1 VKPQAGYWLC
11 FIYLF
16 RLGGS
21 PGAAWSRMRTITA
34 IEVQKKNP
42 DRVNIYLDDQ
52 FAFGLSR
59 INAAWLKV
67 GQQLGEEKISALQEA
82 EAREA
87 ALQKALRF
95 LGHRS
100 RSVDEVRK
108 NLEKHEIPP
117 EVIEETITRLER
129 EKLIGDAN
137 FAREWVENRNTFRPR
152 GKRALSFELHRKGLS
167 DAVIHETL
175 DEGIDEEALAFK
187 AARIHARKLKGLEWN
202 KFREKMGGHLG
213 RRGFGFDVIIPV
225 TRRVWEETQNQVEN
239 LDNEEQL

>member
-1 VKPQAGYWLC
+1 
-11 FIYLF
+11 
-16 RLGGS
+16 
-21 PGAAWSRMRTITA
+21 MRTITA

-67 GQQLGEEKISALQEA
+67 GQQLGEEKISALREA
-82 EAREA
+82 DARET
-87 ALQKALRF
+87 ALQKALRY

-108 NLEKHEIPP
+108 NLEKHGIPA
-117 EVIEETITRLER
+117 EVIEETIIRLER

-137 FAREWVENRNTFRPR
+137 FAREWVENRSTFRPR

-175 DEGIDEEALAFK
+175 DKGIDEEALALK
-187 AARIHARKLKGLEWN
+187 AARVHARKLKGLEWN

-225 TRRVWEETQNQVEN
+225 TKRVWEETLNQAEN